1 MVILKNIRKTAKAI
15 SADYYIEGR
24 GPKGFMKISILDGEI
39 LEHKSAG
46 YGAVHVKYE
55 LRRLAKLENLPEEKM
70 VFWY

>member
-24 GPKGFMKISILDGEI
+24 EPKGFMKISILDGEI

-46 YGAVHVKYE
+46 YGAVHVKY
-55 LRRLAKLENLPEEKM
+55 
-70 VFWY
+70 

>member
-24 GPKGFMKISILDGEI
+24 EPKGFMKISILDGEI

-46 YGAVHVKYE
+46 YGAVHVNTE
-55 LRRLAKLENLPEEKM
+55 LGRLANLD
-70 VFWY
+70 

>member
-24 GPKGFMKISILDGEI
+24 EPKGFMKISILDGEI

-46 YGAVHVKYE
+46 YV
-55 LRRLAKLENLPEEKM
+55 RRDIHL
-70 VFWY
+70 

>member
-24 GPKGFMKISILDGEI
+24 EPKGFMKISILDGEI
-39 LEHKSAG
+39 LEQKSAG

-55 LRRLAKLENLPEEKM
+55 WRRLAKLENLPEEKM

>member
-24 GPKGFMKISILDGEI
+24 EQKGLMKISISDGEI

-46 YGAVHVKYE
+46 YGAAHVKYE

>member
-24 GPKGFMKISILDGEI
+24 EPKGFMKISILDGEI
-39 LEHKSAG
+39 LELKSAG
-46 YGAVHVKYE
+46 YGAVDVKYE

>member
-24 GPKGFMKISILDGEI
+24 EPKGFMKISILDGEI

-46 YGAVHVKYE
+46 YGAVHVKYV

-70 VFWY
+70 VNWY

>member
-24 GPKGFMKISILDGEI
+24 EPKGFMKISILDGEI

-46 YGAVHVKYE
+46 YGAV
-55 LRRLAKLENLPEEKM
+55 AKLENLPEEKM

>member
-24 GPKGFMKISILDGEI
+24 EPKGFMKISILDGEI

-46 YGAVHVKYE
+46 YGAGHVKYE

>member
-24 GPKGFMKISILDGEI
+24 EPKGFMKISILDGEI

-46 YGAVHVKYE
+46 YGADDGKYE